1 MRKTGLTQT
10 ITPLGLGCW
19 VFEPAAWQGQRDAE
33 LLGAMSAAFQNGV
46 THFDTATGYGNG
58 YSERLVG
65 RFLPGRREQIFLAS
79 KAGIRSEDPQ
89 EMLASVHSSLT
100 RLQTDYIDLYYIHW
114 PREDMDLR
122 PAMEGLELARQQGL
136 IRAVGVSNFSVEQM
150 EQVSQ
155 VGQIDACQFGYNLFW
170 RYPEQD
176 VIPYCASRKIPIVT
190 YGSIA
195 MGILT
200 GKFPRQVQIAPG
212 DMRRDGILLFQ
223 EPTWGA
229 IWQAVEEMK
238 TLAQEIDR
246 PLLHLAIRWV
256 IQRPGVAS
264 ALVGARNAQQA
275 REIAAALEGEI
286 PLSLFERLTAI
297 SDQAMRFVPERG
309 HMYDVSP

>member
-1 MRKTGLTQT
+1 MGKPGLAQT
-10 ITPLGLGCW
+10 LTPLGLGCW
-19 VFEPAAWQGQRDAE
+19 VFEPAAWQGQRDTE
-33 LLGAMSAAFQNGV
+33 LLGAMDTAFQNGI
-46 THFDTATGYGNG
+46 THLDTATGYGNG

-65 RFLPGRREQIFLAS
+65 RFLSGQRERVFLAS

-89 EMLASVHSSLT
+89 VMLASVHSSLE

-114 PREDMDLR
+114 PRSDIDLR

-150 EQVSQ
+150 ELVSQ

-170 RYPEQD
+170 RYPERD
-176 VIPYCASRKIPIVT
+176 VIPYCISHRIPIVT

-195 MGILT
+195 MGILA

-238 TLAQEIDR
+238 ALAREIDR

-256 IQRPGVAS
+256 LSQPGVAC

-275 REIAAALEGEI
+275 GEIASAMQGEI
-286 PLSLFERLTAI
+286 PASIIERLTAI
-297 SDQAMRFVPERG
+297 SDQAMRFVPDRG
-309 HMYDVSP
+309 NMYGISP